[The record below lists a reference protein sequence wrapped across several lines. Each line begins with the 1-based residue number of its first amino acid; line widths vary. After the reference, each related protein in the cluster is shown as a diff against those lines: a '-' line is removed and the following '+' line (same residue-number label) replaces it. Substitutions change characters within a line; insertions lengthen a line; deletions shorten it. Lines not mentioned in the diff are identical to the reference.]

1 MATTTKEI
9 VCLAQSERIELK
21 DSLEIVLLEFALM
34 RESLIDDGI
43 RQALLLDLPLKDLL
57 LGRSSTTVVRVLCGS
72 SAQSASTTMLANIPP
87 LPAAEVAPCVPWW
100 CGGGGGVDFSRRH
113 TRVSGK
119 YILASVDRHAKSTSN
134 HCWPMKQAIDQ
145 SAESV
150 NQDFV
155 A

>member
-9 VCLAQSERIELK
+9 VCLAQSERIELE

-72 SAQSASTTMLANIPP
+72 SAQSASTTMSANIPP
-87 LPAAEVAPCVPWW
+87 PRC
-100 CGGGGGVDFSRRH
+100 
-113 TRVSGK
+113 
-119 YILASVDRHAKSTSN
+119 
-134 HCWPMKQAIDQ
+134 
-145 SAESV
+145 
-150 NQDFV
+150 
-155 A
+155 